1 MNSERRIWIFGNP
14 DKSESGFAMPGD
26 MQDYLRHDI
35 FAVEDGR
42 YRYTLA
48 RHADIIVLSR
58 DGLAYGHL
66 DIDEKVKPTDADR
79 EAYPRV
85 TNVYLVRKSS
95 LYEKPAQLSSMGVK
109 GLRFGYK
116 LDESKFQ
123 KLLNLAGKITEYNGG
138 VELPESTADLE
149 RILQEVKR
157 RLGQSE
163 FRAAIVEA
171 YGGKC
176 AVTGCDAVDAL
187 EASHIVPH
195 CNVESNNPRNGLL
208 LRADIHTLFDRHL
221 LGINP
226 DTKKI
231 AIAQQLLETYY
242 GKLNEKELK
251 TPDDTKFHPDH
262 ESLKHRWTQ
271 FTEQEQ

>member
-1 MNSERRIWIFGNP
+1 MERKIWIFGNP
-14 DKSESGFAMPGD
+14 DKSDSGFAMPGD
-26 MQDYLRHDI
+26 LQDYLRQDI
-35 FAVEDGR
+35 FVAENGR

-58 DGLAYGHL
+58 DGIAYGHL
-66 DIDEKVKPTDADR
+66 YIEEKVKPTDADR
-79 EAYPRV
+79 ESYSRV

-95 LYEKPAQLSSMGVK
+95 LYEKPVQLSNMEVK
-109 GLRFGYK
+109 GLSFGYK
-116 LDESKFQ
+116 LDEGKFQ
-123 KLLNLAGKITEYNGG
+123 ELLDLAGKITDFHGG

-149 RILQEVKR
+149 SILQEVKR
-157 RLGQSE
+157 RLGQSD
-163 FRAAIVEA
+163 FRAALVEA

-176 AVTGCDAVDAL
+176 AVTGCDAVFAL
-187 EASHIVPH
+187 EAAHIVPH
-195 CNVESNNPRNGLL
+195 SNIESNDPRNGLL

-231 AIAQQLLETYY
+231 AIAPQLLETYY
-242 GKLNEKELK
+242 GKLNEKEL
-251 TPDDTKFHPDH
+251 TIPNDTKLHPKH

-271 FTEQEQ
+271 FTVQEQ